1 MNLRGL
7 EAKIDMGE
15 EEWKKKSGEI
25 FNRGAT
31 GGEEIFG
38 KTRWSLNSSHHA
50 CECSPEL
57 HPNCAARISWAGA
70 LHQKKKV
77 DLCLPDRQTSDRR
90 NIRCLCRPVTAADVC
105 GCLVPFL

>member
-1 MNLRGL
+1 MHQKGDKFRKRAELTTAPRAIRMNLRGL
-7 EAKIDMGE
+7 EAKMEKPGMGE
-15 EEWKKKSGEI
+15 GGGRREEGKKRSGEI

-57 HPNCAARISWAGA
+57 LPNCAARISWAEA
-70 LHQKKKV
+70 LHQKKEYSSS
-77 DLCLPDRQTSDRR
+77 T
-90 NIRCLCRPVTAADVC
+90 
-105 GCLVPFL
+105 